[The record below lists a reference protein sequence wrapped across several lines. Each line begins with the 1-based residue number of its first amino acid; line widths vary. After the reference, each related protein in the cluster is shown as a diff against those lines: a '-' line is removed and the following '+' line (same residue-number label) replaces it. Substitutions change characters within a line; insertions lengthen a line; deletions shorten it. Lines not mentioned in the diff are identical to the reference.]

1 MLRNVNVS
9 SRLFTDELN
18 TMPGN
23 TDRNAQ
29 NIRLTQ
35 AKFNNDTKHE
45 QGSEFFFS
53 FFVITSESFRKK
65 SKPFRKTSSSSRNE
79 NKPMR
84 KISKAFRI
92 TEKGFRQF
100 SNSFQII
107 QHSLRDIKNS
117 TRKIEQAFEKS

>member
-53 FFVITSESFRKK
+53 FFVITSESFR
-65 SKPFRKTSSSSRNE
+65 
-79 NKPMR
+79 
-84 KISKAFRI
+84 I